1 MAGDESQVG
10 LSGGDLDK
18 NTLGFGEPRGGVSRR
33 EREKEGGR
41 EGEREKERER
51 WREGGERQRKTEREE
66 ERVHLQNWA
75 SSPPPPVWI

>member
-33 EREKEGGR
+33 EREKEGGSCCTVSEAELELSR
-41 EGEREKERER
+41 
-51 WREGGERQRKTEREE
+51 
-66 ERVHLQNWA
+66 L
-75 SSPPPPVWI
+75 

>member
-41 EGEREKERER
+41 E
-51 WREGGERQRKTEREE
+51 
-66 ERVHLQNWA
+66 
-75 SSPPPPVWI
+75 